1 MDIFQILFI
10 IFFIISGIEFAYIT
24 NLKTDI
30 YILNNQNE
38 LLLEEARK
46 EFKKSRNASKGKI
59 KELTQKEPNK

>member
-1 MDIFQILFI
+1 MDIYLILFI

-30 YILNNQNE
+30 YILNKQNE

-46 EFKKSRNASKGKI
+46 EFKEKQNANKGRSKRTYTKRTT
-59 KELTQKEPNK
+59 K